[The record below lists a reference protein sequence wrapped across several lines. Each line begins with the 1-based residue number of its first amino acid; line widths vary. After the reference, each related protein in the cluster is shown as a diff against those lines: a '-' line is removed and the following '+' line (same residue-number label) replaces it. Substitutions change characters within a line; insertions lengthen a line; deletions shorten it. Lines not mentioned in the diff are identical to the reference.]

1 MEVGWAELLKLWE
14 GVLPEERIS
23 LVKNRVALRAVGVV
37 WLMEGSTSNCLVL
50 CGAKEEF
57 SLWEILKAW
66 ESLVCT
72 EVGNKV
78 VVSVFDIVD
87 SCEMEDVRESV
98 TSEELGCVDLSD
110 VFKVSNFVTL
120 SVTEL
125 NEFLSVV
132 LPKVERKRIILKN
145 KHKRN

>member
-1 MEVGWAELLKLWE
+1 M
-14 GVLPEERIS
+14 
-23 LVKNRVALRAVGVV
+23 
-37 WLMEGSTSNCLVL
+37 
-50 CGAKEEF
+50 
-57 SLWEILKAW
+57 
-66 ESLVCT
+66 
-72 EVGNKV
+72 
-78 VVSVFDIVD
+78 VSVFDIVD

>member
-1 MEVGWAELLKLWE
+1 M
-14 GVLPEERIS
+14 
-23 LVKNRVALRAVGVV
+23 
-37 WLMEGSTSNCLVL
+37 
-50 CGAKEEF
+50 
-57 SLWEILKAW
+57 
-66 ESLVCT
+66 
-72 EVGNKV
+72 
-78 VVSVFDIVD
+78 VSVFDIVD

-110 VFKVSNFVTL
+110 VFKLSNFVTL